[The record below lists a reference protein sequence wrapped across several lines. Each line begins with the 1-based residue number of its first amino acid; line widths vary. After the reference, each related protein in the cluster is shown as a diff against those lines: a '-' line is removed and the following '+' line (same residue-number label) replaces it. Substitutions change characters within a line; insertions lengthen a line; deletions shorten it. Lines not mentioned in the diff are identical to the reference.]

1 MNCFPVIYWLK
12 RPQRHQKTTQGI
24 AIALSCPLELDDRL
38 LSLKTAQALVAGH
51 REINREL
58 TRGFSLLAAMH
69 SAGNAMPAV
78 WGEETAM
85 VLSSAEPSMLQY

>member
-12 RPQRHQKTTQGI
+12 SPQRHQKITQSI
-24 AIALSCPLELDDRL
+24 AIALSCPLELDDRI

-58 TRGFSLLAAMH
+58 IREFSLLAAMH
-69 SAGNAMPAV
+69 SVGNTMPAV
-78 WGEETAM
+78 GGEEIAM

>member
-24 AIALSCPLELDDRL
+24 AVALSCPLELDDRI

-58 TRGFSLLAAMH
+58 IREFSLLAAMH
-69 SAGNAMPAV
+69 SAGNTMPAV
-78 WGEETAM
+78 GGEETAM